1 MATYYTN
8 SNHDEIV
15 WLEDAQDYQYE
26 WLMDSLEDN
35 GDTELLNA
43 IETGRESVLEAYYIE
58 RDDDGLWHII
68 NPDWR
73 PDFHVA
79 ESSHWE
85 GQNLERT
92 EEPFP
97 TPVCENYECTYSE
110 CRYEN

>member
-1 MATYYTN
+1 MATYYT
-8 SNHDEIV
+8 SADRDEIV
-15 WLEDAQDYQYE
+15 WLEDAQDYQYQNF
-26 WLMDSLEDN
+26 MDGLEETDP
-35 GDTELLNA
+35 ELLNA

-68 NPDWR
+68 NPDWQ

-85 GQNLERT
+85 GQRLDRT
-92 EEPFP
+92 EESFP
-97 TPVCENYECTYSE
+97 TPVCENEDCTYSG

>member
-1 MATYYTN
+1 MATYYT
-8 SNHDEIV
+8 SADRDEIV
-15 WLEDAQDYQYE
+15 WLEDAQDYQYQNF
-26 WLMDSLEDN
+26 MDGLEDN
-35 GDTELLNA
+35 GDPELLNA
-43 IETGRESVLEAYYIE
+43 IETGREGVLEAYYIE

-73 PDFHVA
+73 PDFQVA

-92 EEPFP
+92 EFP
-97 TPVCENYECTYSE
+97 TPVCENEDCTYSE